1 MIHSDI
7 CGPLNLPT
15 YFKCQYFLT
24 FIDDKTQYVTIYLL
38 KHKNEM
44 LDKFKQYKEYVETKT
59 NKRTK
64 MLRFDNGGEY
74 KSNDFIKFC

>member
-1 MIHSDI
+1 
-7 CGPLNLPT
+7 
-15 YFKCQYFLT
+15 
-24 FIDDKTQYVTIYLL
+24 VTIYLL